1 MVDFTDGIADG
12 TDGITDGFNVRACPP
27 LSAPGGSFPA
37 LNAAKRQIV
46 STLGSRCPGRTVT
59 S

>member
-12 TDGITDGFNVRACPP
+12 TDGIADGFNVRACPP
-27 LSAPGGSFPA
+27 LSAPSSGFPW
-37 LNAAKRQIV
+37 LNAVKRQIV
-46 STLGSRCPGRTVT
+46 STLGSQCPGRTVA